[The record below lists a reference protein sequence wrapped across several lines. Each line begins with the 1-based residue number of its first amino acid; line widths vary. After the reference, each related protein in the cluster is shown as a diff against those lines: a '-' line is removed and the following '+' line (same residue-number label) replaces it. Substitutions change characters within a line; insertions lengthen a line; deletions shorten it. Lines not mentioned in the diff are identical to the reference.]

1 MDSSSMEGLMM
12 TEINADDWEQ
22 DSTLEAPRD
31 ARSYELLESDVDI
44 VNNRIQLCK
53 ASLQVPNTNR
63 DESLY
68 STFSV
73 SVGARVYQNKED
85 TAPVDLGMTQVTLTI
100 DAPAI
105 DYDNWEPTEGF
116 GDIEREAQIMQS
128 VYTENEVS
136 GRLS

>member
-53 ASLQVPNTNR
+53 ASL
-63 DESLY
+63 
-68 STFSV
+68 
-73 SVGARVYQNKED
+73 
-85 TAPVDLGMTQVTLTI
+85 
-100 DAPAI
+100 
-105 DYDNWEPTEGF
+105 
-116 GDIEREAQIMQS
+116 
-128 VYTENEVS
+128 
-136 GRLS
+136 